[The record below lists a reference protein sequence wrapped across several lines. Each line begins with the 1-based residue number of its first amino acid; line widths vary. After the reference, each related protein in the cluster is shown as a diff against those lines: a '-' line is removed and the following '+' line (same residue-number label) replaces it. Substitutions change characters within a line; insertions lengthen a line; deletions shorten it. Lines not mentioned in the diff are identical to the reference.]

1 MKPRPDPNK
10 KWSPQEILD
19 IPMPRDLDYR
29 TSSRSACAVA
39 ATEAKILR
47 DGIRRAKIMN
57 FLEIN
62 KSATISQI
70 IHHFKPESIGIR
82 TVWGWLK
89 LLETEGKVRH
99 TSNTNIWLLSN
110 SSKQPRK

>member
-1 MKPRPDPNK
+1 
-10 KWSPQEILD
+10 
-19 IPMPRDLDYR
+19 
-29 TSSRSACAVA
+29 
-39 ATEAKILR
+39 
-47 DGIRRAKIMN
+47 MN